1 MTKGEY
7 RVGVNFNPGGHSQ
20 VDGVKQI
27 TAGLIDEMQ
36 EIIDT
41 PEDTAAHNPEA
52 MRCAALAQTAYEQA
66 AMWAVKAITKPSQ
79 QERNGESAESIA

>member
-27 TAGLIDEMQ
+27 TAGLIDEM
-36 EIIDT
+36 EHVKTTSLDN
-41 PEDTAAHNPEA
+41 AEA
-52 MRCAALAQTAYEQA
+52 TRCAEIAQEHFETA
-66 AMWAVKAITKPSQ
+66 AMWAVKAITKP
-79 QERNGESAESIA
+79 QEDA